1 MKAILSAATKYATN
15 HVIAHIPSH
24 TIRQAW
30 YRRVLG
36 WRIGPHVTILM
47 GQHVQMAGV
56 RSSGMKVSIGK
67 GSAINHGCLLY
78 ATGGLVIGESVSISS
93 GTWLVTGTHDMN
105 DPLFPDKYL
114 PIVIGNYAWIGA
126 RATVL
131 AGVTIGEGA
140 VIMAGAVVT
149 RDVPPYAVVGGV
161 PARIVSHRMQQNFSY
176 ELNFNSLFE

>member
-1 MKAILSAATKYATN
+1 MKTILSAATKYATN

-24 TIRQAW
+24 TIRQMW

-36 WRIGPHVTILM
+36 WRIGPRATILM

-67 GSAINHGCLLY
+67 GSVINHGCLLY
-78 ATGGLVIGESVSISS
+78 TTGGLVIGENVSISS
-93 GTWLVTGTHDMN
+93 GAWLVTGTHDMN
-105 DPLFPDKYL
+105 DPLFPDRYL
-114 PIVIGNYAWIGA
+114 PIVISNYAWIGA

-149 RDVPPYAVVGGV
+149 RDVPPHAVVGGV
-161 PARIVSHRMQQNFSY
+161 PAKIVSHRTQQNFSY
-176 ELNFNSLFE
+176 ELNFSALFE